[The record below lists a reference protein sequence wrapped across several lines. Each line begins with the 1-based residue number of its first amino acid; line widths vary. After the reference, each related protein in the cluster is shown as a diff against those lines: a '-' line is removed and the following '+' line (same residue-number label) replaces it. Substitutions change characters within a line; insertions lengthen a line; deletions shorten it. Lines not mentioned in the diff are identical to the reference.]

1 MSVVDGLCDRCDRPP
16 VASCTTAAE
25 HRQRARTRVRI
36 GTSATDITAIY
47 AIFVAAHVFARVF
60 ARLDFDAFA
69 ILSSGICVICVICVI
84 FVIFVFAHVFAHT
97 RLEFEIAALVQRR
110 RVRETNVAV
119 AETLSDALVP
129 ADGHRQCR
137 K

>member
-25 HRQRARTRVRI
+25 HRQRTSVRI

-47 AIFVAAHVFARVF
+47 VIFVIAHVFARVF

-69 ILSSGICVICVICVI
+69 ILSSGICVICVI
-84 FVIFVFAHVFAHT
+84 FVIAHVFAHA

-119 AETLSDALVP
+119 AETLSDGLMT